1 MKTKTWGLVQGKY
14 SAAELPGAQPGGKFR
29 LEAKEEISEVARVSP
44 RKKKKNKKSDLVTV
58 SGRLIGTA

>member
-44 RKKKKNKKSDLVTV
+44 RKKKNKKSDLVTV

>member
-29 LEAKEEISEVARVSP
+29 LEAKEEISEAARVSP